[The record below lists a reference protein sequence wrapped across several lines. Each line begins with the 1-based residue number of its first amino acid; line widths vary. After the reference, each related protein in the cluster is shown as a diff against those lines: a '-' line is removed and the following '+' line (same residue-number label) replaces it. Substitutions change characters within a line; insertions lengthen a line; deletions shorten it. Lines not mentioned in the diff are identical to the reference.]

1 MIEIQSDVR
10 DFFQWDIDE
19 DLQSATDMAK
29 KFSNNIPYGLEK
41 WREKSRGKTLVGLQ
55 ECLRNATEVV
65 IIGVRFLLA
74 N

>member
-29 KFSNNIPYGLEK
+29 NSQTFLWLRKMA
-41 WREKSRGKTLVGLQ
+41 REV
-55 ECLRNATEVV
+55 
-65 IIGVRFLLA
+65 
-74 N
+74 